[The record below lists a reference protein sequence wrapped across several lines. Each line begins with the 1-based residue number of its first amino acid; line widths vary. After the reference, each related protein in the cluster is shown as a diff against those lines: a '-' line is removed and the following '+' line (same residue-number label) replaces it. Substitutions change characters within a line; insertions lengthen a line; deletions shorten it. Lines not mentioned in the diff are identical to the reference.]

1 MTLLGIIGSAELV
14 IILFVGLFLFLL
26 PLLAIVDI
34 IRSKFEGNMQLIWV
48 IVVYFS
54 MSSVQYFILL
64 SDEIKRLFGRSKLGK
79 VKSEDSFSEKKHFL
93 WNPII

>member
-26 PLLAIVDI
+26 PLIAIVDI

-48 IVVYFS
+48 IIVVFFN
-54 MSSVQYFILL
+54 VIGTILYFI
-64 SDEIKRLFGRSKLGK
+64 IGRNQKISR
-79 VKSEDSFSEKKHFL
+79 
-93 WNPII
+93 

>member
-26 PLLAIVDI
+26 PLIAIIDI

-48 IVVYFS
+48 IIVVFFN
-54 MSSVQYFILL
+54 VFGTILYFI
-64 SDEIKRLFGRSKLGK
+64 IGRNQKISR
-79 VKSEDSFSEKKHFL
+79 
-93 WNPII
+93 

>member
-26 PLLAIVDI
+26 PLIAIVDI

-48 IVVYFS
+48 IIVVFFN
-54 MSSVQYFILL
+54 VFGTILYFI
-64 SDEIKRLFGRSKLGK
+64 IGRNQKISR
-79 VKSEDSFSEKKHFL
+79 
-93 WNPII
+93 